1 MKNIFEKVD
10 ATGKRRAEKMA
21 GSGGRADG
29 KLVYDNANCPVR
41 QVLDRIGDKW
51 SSLVILHLG
60 EFGMMRFNGLS
71 NAIGDIS
78 QKMLTVTLRNLEAD
92 GLVSRKAFAEIPPRV
107 EYELTKLG
115 ESLVPLIRELVT
127 WADAN
132 MGAIKDNRTSYGAP
146 VRGVRAAGIH

>member
-1 MKNIFEKVD
+1 MKNISEKVVGG
-10 ATGKRRAEKMA
+10 ATRPAAKVESRGERAAVM
-21 GSGGRADG
+21 
-29 KLVYDNANCPVR
+29 LYDNANCPVR

-127 WADAN
+127 WANAN
-132 MGAIKDNRTSYGAP
+132 MRAIRQNRAHYDAGP
-146 VRGVRAAGIH
+146 GQGPRARAVH